1 MRSGPEDMDSYS
13 DLHLRDL
20 LDAFAATAPAP
31 GGGSAAAVTGAL
43 GVSLLLM
50 AVSIRMS
57 KTGESSHGSEL
68 TDAAGRLRSLRTE
81 MTALVDRD
89 AEAYA
94 AVLAAVR
101 MPRSD
106 EEARMRRQEAHALA
120 MRTATDVPLETM
132 RGCCRALRDAPL
144 VASQAVRS
152 THSDVGV
159 AIELLSAAVR
169 AAGIT
174 IDANLDSSGDV
185 EYGARV
191 RGERRQ
197 LGSESAADAEDAS
210 SRLSD

>member
-1 MRSGPEDMDSYS
+1 MYSYS
-13 DLHLRDL
+13 DLYLRDV

-31 GGGSAAAVTGAL
+31 GGGSAAALTGAL

-57 KTGESSHGSEL
+57 KTPESTDPSEL

-94 AVLAAVR
+94 AVLEAVR

-106 EEARMRRQEAHALA
+106 EAARIRRQEALALA

-132 RGCCRALRDAPL
+132 RACCRALRDASL

-152 THSDVGV
+152 TRSDVGV
-159 AIELLSAAVR
+159 AIELLRAAVR

-174 IDANLDSSGDV
+174 IDANLDSSEDV
-185 EYGARV
+185 EYAARV
-191 RGERRQ
+191 RDERRQ
-197 LGSESAADAEDAS
+197 LESERATEANDAS

>member
-1 MRSGPEDMDSYS
+1 MDSYS
-13 DLHLRDL
+13 DLYLRDV
-20 LDAFAATAPAP
+20 LDAFAAAAPAP
-31 GGGSAAAVTGAL
+31 GGGSAAALTGAL

-57 KTGESSHGSEL
+57 KTAESPDPSEL

-89 AEAYA
+89 AEAYT

-106 EEARMRRQEAHALA
+106 EAARIRRQEAHALA

-132 RGCCRALRDAPL
+132 RTCCRALRDASV

-159 AIELLSAAVR
+159 AIELLRAAVR

-174 IDANLDSSGDV
+174 IDANLDSSEDV
-185 EYGARV
+185 EYAARV
-191 RGERRQ
+191 RDERRQ
-197 LGSESAADAEDAS
+197 LESEGAADANDAS

>member
-1 MRSGPEDMDSYS
+1 MRDV
-13 DLHLRDL
+13 
-20 LDAFAATAPAP
+20 LDAFAAAAPAP
-31 GGGSAAAVTGAL
+31 GGGSAAALTGAL

-57 KTGESSHGSEL
+57 KTDESPDPSEL
-68 TDAAGRLRSLRTE
+68 TDAAGRLRWLRTE

-89 AEAYA
+89 AAAYT

-106 EEARMRRQEAHALA
+106 EAARIRRQEAHALA
-120 MRTATDVPLETM
+120 MRTATAVPLETM
-132 RGCCRALRDAPL
+132 RTCCRALRDASL

-159 AIELLSAAVR
+159 AIELLRAAVR

-174 IDANLDSSGDV
+174 IDANLDSSEDV
-185 EYGARV
+185 EYAARV
-191 RGERRQ
+191 RDERR
-197 LGSESAADAEDAS
+197 LLESEGAADANAAS